1 MLPWLLRLLSRLQA
15 AEGLARELL
24 LLQESRAEA
33 AAAAAAAAAGKEEGE
48 AGEGKE
54 ARLLGENR
62 LLALR
67 LRQDEGALRAKAAVA
82 EVAEKLLSDRE
93 ARSGR
98 LAADL
103 HSALA
108 ASEAAE
114 AEAVQLR
121 VR

>member
-24 LLQESRAEA
+24 LLQESRAE
-33 AAAAAAAAAGKEEGE
+33 AAAAAAGKEEGE

-82 EVAEKLLSDRE
+82 EMAEKLLSDRE